1 MKTIDKKT
9 VKIRRMV
16 SSDVLP
22 TVGIWWADIP
32 NKEKLV
38 EEIPGPLDL
47 SFIAEYEGI
56 LIGFILAKIDFS
68 GYPMTSTAGIYLVA
82 VNPEYRKHG
91 IGTMMIE
98 ALGKLC
104 KSRNIGTIRAV
115 IPDKDQEVINY
126 FRNNGFRPSHIIN
139 YDRTEPVDK

>member
-98 ALGKLC
+98 ALENFVNREILGPSGLLSRIKTR
-104 KSRNIGTIRAV
+104 KSSTISAITV
-115 IPDKDQEVINY
+115 SAPAT
-126 FRNNGFRPSHIIN
+126 S
-139 YDRTEPVDK
+139 